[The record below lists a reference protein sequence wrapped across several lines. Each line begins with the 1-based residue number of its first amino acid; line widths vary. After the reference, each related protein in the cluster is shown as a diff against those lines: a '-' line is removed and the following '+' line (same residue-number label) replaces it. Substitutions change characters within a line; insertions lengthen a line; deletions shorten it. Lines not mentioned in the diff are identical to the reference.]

1 MKPTHIQSSWSLI
14 PSLGL
19 YHFRFL
25 ELEGAGVAE
34 GAFGDV
40 EEEEQEV
47 DDEDTLEGS
56 SRGS

>member
-1 MKPTHIQSSWSLI
+1 M
-14 PSLGL
+14 
-19 YHFRFL
+19 
-25 ELEGAGVAE
+25 AE